1 MLVGVWLGLL
11 WVLFYFFDH
20 YIQSSAFTDLYH
32 SLPYHTMGVLPST
45 QPVATLGSSFIL
57 SSFDVACACCVP
69 FGWRCWGVGW
79 PYHNRIYHAKVT
91 SEPHCI
97 SCTDMDM
104 GKTISTFSCY
114 FLISFIT
121 SFSPKHFIC
130 ALKKFVHNSVVPTD
144 GAHTKVEFL
153 NACIK
158 RFGEKDVMNEIK
170 K

>member
-1 MLVGVWLGLL
+1 
-11 WVLFYFFDH
+11 
-20 YIQSSAFTDLYH
+20 
-32 SLPYHTMGVLPST
+32 
-45 QPVATLGSSFIL
+45 
-57 SSFDVACACCVP
+57 
-69 FGWRCWGVGW
+69 
-79 PYHNRIYHAKVT
+79 
-91 SEPHCI
+91 
-97 SCTDMDM
+97 M
-104 GKTISTFSCY
+104 GKTISTFLYY

-130 ALKKFVHNSVVPTD
+130 ALKKFVHNSVVPAD

>member
-1 MLVGVWLGLL
+1 
-11 WVLFYFFDH
+11 
-20 YIQSSAFTDLYH
+20 
-32 SLPYHTMGVLPST
+32 
-45 QPVATLGSSFIL
+45 
-57 SSFDVACACCVP
+57 
-69 FGWRCWGVGW
+69 
-79 PYHNRIYHAKVT
+79 
-91 SEPHCI
+91 
-97 SCTDMDM
+97 M
-104 GKTISTFSCY
+104 GKTISTFLYY

-130 ALKKFVHNSVVPTD
+130 ALNKFVHNSVVPTD

>member
-1 MLVGVWLGLL
+1 MLDLNLSLALRLHPKLKIAPGIILKETPPVFIFCRYMGQSQNPPNRKCRGVHF
-11 WVLFYFFDH
+11 FY
-20 YIQSSAFTDLYH
+20 
-32 SLPYHTMGVLPST
+32 
-45 QPVATLGSSFIL
+45 
-57 SSFDVACACCVP
+57 
-69 FGWRCWGVGW
+69 
-79 PYHNRIYHAKVT
+79 NRIYHTKVT

-97 SCTDMDM
+97 SWTDIDM
-104 GKTISTFSCY
+104 GKTISTFLYY

>member
-1 MLVGVWLGLL
+1 
-11 WVLFYFFDH
+11 
-20 YIQSSAFTDLYH
+20 
-32 SLPYHTMGVLPST
+32 
-45 QPVATLGSSFIL
+45 
-57 SSFDVACACCVP
+57 
-69 FGWRCWGVGW
+69 
-79 PYHNRIYHAKVT
+79 
-91 SEPHCI
+91 
-97 SCTDMDM
+97 M
-104 GKTISTFSCY
+104 GKTISTFLYY

-130 ALKKFVHNSVVPTD
+130 ALKKKKVHNSVVPTD

>member
-1 MLVGVWLGLL
+1 
-11 WVLFYFFDH
+11 
-20 YIQSSAFTDLYH
+20 
-32 SLPYHTMGVLPST
+32 
-45 QPVATLGSSFIL
+45 
-57 SSFDVACACCVP
+57 
-69 FGWRCWGVGW
+69 
-79 PYHNRIYHAKVT
+79 
-91 SEPHCI
+91 
-97 SCTDMDM
+97 M

-114 FLISFIT
+114 FLISFTT

-130 ALKKFVHNSVVPTD
+130 ALKKFVHNSVVPADVD